1 MKKILA
7 LLLAAMMLF
16 CFVACNTGDNPDPN
30 KDNPGTSQNGGGNN
44 NGGENNNGSENN
56 GGESIA
62 WPENEFTAL
71 IPKPK
76 TGTIAE
82 ESSFDNLYFKG
93 INITL
98 TNWSVEDCKAYAE
111 ELMAAGFTQP
121 GAGFDSVV
129 VKDDGSDY
137 SFGATNADGVY
148 VTVGTNVERKIGG
161 ISIQITK

>member
-1 MKKILA
+1 MKKLFA
-7 LLLAAMMLF
+7 LLIALMMVFSL
-16 CFVACNTGDNPDPN
+16 VACDLGNTEDPN
-30 KDNPGTSQNGGGNN
+30 KDNPGTSQNGG
-44 NGGENNNGSENN
+44 ENNNGSENN
-56 GGESIA
+56 GGGESIA

-82 ESSFDNLYFKG
+82 ESSFDNVYFKG

>member
-1 MKKILA
+1 MKKLFA
-7 LLLAAMMLF
+7 LLIALMMVFSL
-16 CFVACNTGDNPDPN
+16 VACDLGNTEDPN
-30 KDNPGTSQNGGGNN
+30 KDNPGTSQNGG
-44 NGGENNNGSENN
+44 ENNN

-82 ESSFDNLYFKG
+82 ESSFDNVYFKG

>member
-1 MKKILA
+1 MKKLFA
-7 LLLAAMMLF
+7 LLLAMMMIFSLA
-16 CFVACNTGDNPDPN
+16 ACGDNTTTDPD
-30 KDNPGTSQNGGGNN
+30 KDNPGVSQS
-44 NGGENNNGSENN
+44 GENNN

-82 ESSFDNLYFKG
+82 ADPFDNAYFKG
-93 INITL
+93 IKITL

-111 ELMAAGFTQP
+111 ELKAAGFTQP

-129 VKDDGSDY
+129 VKDDGSNY
-137 SFGATNADGVY
+137 SFGAKNADGVY